1 MRSLKSL
8 LMVVAALILVSCSMS
23 AKPEKNET
31 EKVSSAQGEV
41 IVLNKAD
48 FLSKVY
54 NYEKNQTQW
63 VYEGNKPAI
72 IDFYADWCGPCKK
85 VSPILK
91 ELAAQYKDDIVIYK
105 INVDNEKELA
115 SAFGIQSIPTLLFI
129 PKTGKPQIA
138 QGALSKEQ
146 FVEQIDNFLLK
157 NKIFIYFCW
166 KCCHLERQILV

>member
-8 LMVVAALILVSCSMS
+8 LMVVVALILVSCSMS

-115 SAFGIQSIPTLLFI
+115 SAFGIPVSYTHMTLPTN
-129 PKTGKPQIA
+129 
-138 QGALSKEQ
+138 SR
-146 FVEQIDNFLLK
+146 V
-157 NKIFIYFCW
+157 
-166 KCCHLERQILV
+166 

>member
-8 LMVVAALILVSCSMS
+8 LMVVVALILVSCSMS

-31 EKVSSAQGEV
+31 EKASAHGEV
-41 IVLNKAD
+41 IALNKAD

-115 SAFGIQSIPTLLFI
+115 TAFGIQSIPTLLFI

>member
-105 INVDNEKELA
+105 IICF
-115 SAFGIQSIPTLLFI
+115 S
-129 PKTGKPQIA
+129 
-138 QGALSKEQ
+138 
-146 FVEQIDNFLLK
+146 
-157 NKIFIYFCW
+157 
-166 KCCHLERQILV
+166 